1 MKLFNRIVTNITG
14 EEKREEEVEEVA
26 TPVVDAK
33 GKVEKQNVLDN
44 IPQMDFSGPSSKDK
58 EGLSWSG
65 RVNSESVTSN
75 EKEKLVKQ
83 YIDTLVNG
91 TPIAQLG
98 IEKLT
103 DKAQEAL
110 KELQASL
117 LNDNYK
123 EAQEQLGKIKAEIEG
138 LKPLLEELTAQRDAL
153 KCEITELEGNKE
165 AVILAVDGEIADYRE
180 TRKAEIDSELASN
193 IAEMDKELEN
203 KRATVDAD
211 IAEIVGEFA
220 AKREEYDSFLE
231 DLTKEIE
238 EARSSTEEQKAHL
251 VQEVE
256 ERKEELNRENNE
268 LAEELE
274 AKRKELDE
282 VTEKYNELQKLVTEL
297 SDKFNEI
304 STSIENLLSDT
315 EVEWETITAKNGIY
329 AVEGYLLNSY
339 INDLIETYASKMG
352 VSIDEARNEF
362 RAKSPSLFAIIKRL
376 ENDDERFN
384 TLYSI
389 ANGSTSIENALKSVK
404 LPVYKTRGSKANLSD
419 VSIKNIKLLQ
429 KISYFENLALD
440 EKARRER
447 AEKNYNDLMETLV
460 PLIREDVDLE
470 AVLAELSN
478 KQR

>member
-26 TPVVDAK
+26 TPVVDTK
-33 GKVEKQNVLDN
+33 GKEEKQNVLDN
-44 IPQMDFSGPSSKDK
+44 VPQMDFSGPSSKDK

-65 RVNSESVTSN
+65 RVNSESVTSS

-231 DLTKEIE
+231 DLTREIE
-238 EARSSTEEQKAHL
+238 EARSSTEEKKAHL
-251 VQEVE
+251 LQEVE

-268 LAEELE
+268 LVEELE

-282 VTEKYNELQKLVTEL
+282 VTEKYN
-297 SDKFNEI
+297 
-304 STSIENLLSDT
+304 
-315 EVEWETITAKNGIY
+315 
-329 AVEGYLLNSY
+329 
-339 INDLIETYASKMG
+339 
-352 VSIDEARNEF
+352 
-362 RAKSPSLFAIIKRL
+362 
-376 ENDDERFN
+376 
-384 TLYSI
+384 
-389 ANGSTSIENALKSVK
+389 
-404 LPVYKTRGSKANLSD
+404 
-419 VSIKNIKLLQ
+419 
-429 KISYFENLALD
+429 
-440 EKARRER
+440 
-447 AEKNYNDLMETLV
+447 
-460 PLIREDVDLE
+460 
-470 AVLAELSN
+470 
-478 KQR
+478 